1 MASLVREIM
10 NVIYFAAVT
19 GLASLVSGVLL
30 VGVGRTPRAGEAGTI
45 MAAFGVVMLVIV
57 AVHQLFA

>member
-1 MASLVREIM
+1 M

-30 VGVGRTPRAGEAGTI
+30 VGVGRTPRAGQAGTI